1 MRKNIKGINGLL
13 VIFICACYYLLGY
26 EIQRHDTVL
35 LLSIIGILF
44 IAYSYT
50 CFDLSKSNIKFWI
63 WSGII
68 FRLVFI
74 LSVPTLSDDI
84 FRFLWD
90 GRMIANGINPFEF
103 LPEEVLNRYPGLN
116 DELYQLLNSQGRPT
130 IYPPISQFIF
140 WISSLFSS
148 NDIMTSIVVMRSI
161 LLIVEVGTILLILR
175 LLKSY
180 GISKSSALL
189 YWLNPLV
196 ILEISGN
203 LHYEGLMVF
212 FLLLAI
218 SLLLIKRSLLS
229 AIAWALAV
237 GTKLLPLMIL
247 PIFIRRLGFKKF
259 ILFAAV
265 ITVATIAVFAPLLSV
280 SFYNGLSDA
289 ISLYFVKFEFN
300 ASIYYLLRELGFYKN
315 GWNMIAIIGPR
326 LALTSALLILGYAWY
341 ESKRPVRITEA
352 IIWIFLIYL
361 LLAMIVH
368 PWYIITIVAF
378 SVFTKYRW
386 PLVWSGLVFLSY
398 AGYTQNGYLENYWL
412 FGLEYGILILYII
425 YEARKNFT
433 RPA

>member
-1 MRKNIKGINGLL
+1 MRNNIKGINWLL
-13 VIFICACYYLLGY
+13 VICISTCYYLLGY
-26 EIQRHDTVL
+26 ETQRHDTIL
-35 LLSIIGILF
+35 LLSLVGFLF
-44 IAYSYT
+44 IAYSFI
-50 CFDLSKSNIKFWI
+50 CFDLSKSNLKFWI

-74 LSVPTLSDDI
+74 LSVPSLSDDI

-103 LPEEVLNRYPGLN
+103 LPEDVLNGYPGLN

-140 WISSLFSS
+140 WISSLFGS
-148 NDIMTSIVVMRSI
+148 NDIMTSIVVMRAI

-212 FLLLAI
+212 FILLAL
-218 SLLLIKRSLLS
+218 SLLLVRRSLLA

-237 GTKLLPLMIL
+237 GTKLLPLMII
-247 PIFIRRLGFKKF
+247 PIFIRRLGFRKF
-259 ILFAAV
+259 ILFATV
-265 ITVATIAVFAPLLSV
+265 ILIATIAVFAPLLSV
-280 SFYNGLSDA
+280 SFYKGLSDA

-300 ASIYYLLRELGFYKN
+300 ASLYYLVRELGFYKN

-326 LALTSALLILGYAWY
+326 LAFTSVLLILGYTWY
-341 ESKRPVRITEA
+341 ESKRPVRIAEA
-352 IIWIFLIYL
+352 IIWIFLIYF

-386 PLVWSGLVFLSY
+386 PLVWSGLIFLSY
-398 AGYTQNGYLENYWL
+398 AGYTQTGYLENYWL

-425 YEARKNFT
+425 YETRKRFYQT
-433 RPA
+433 A